1 MKSLSFAAASV
12 LAFSLAACSGNSAPT
27 ITAFTLTAGAKDAAG
42 NQALDGKVT
51 ATDADEGD
59 RIARFSVSA
68 SGPAAVPEQS
78 IQVPSGVTVTDLPI
92 KLTLAAGA
100 PKGEYTFVLKAYDD
114 AGEPSAESTAK
125 VTLQ

>member
-1 MKSLSFAAASV
+1 M
-12 LAFSLAACSGNSAPT
+12 
-27 ITAFTLTAGAKDAAG
+27 
-42 NQALDGKVT
+42 
-51 ATDADEGD
+51 ADEG
-59 RIARFSVSA
+59 RQLTAITLCGSLRKGSINEVLRRHMSA
-68 SGPAAVPEQS
+68 KLREA
-78 IQVPSGVTVTDLPI
+78 GVTVTDLPI